1 MYIRSLDGQEFQ
13 CVTSVVRDREVN
25 GDRVITFTLFDDA
38 NHSDFL
44 FDIMN
49 EWTVVFGGEE
59 YKVYLINESPKGR
72 RASRKITAIHTFHAH
87 MRNKQMRHGVQ
98 DKTMTLQ
105 QALTM
110 VFDTTNYT
118 FNVIDSFSNAYF
130 EKFGYSSRL
139 DLFKQVLDTFEAE
152 FQVVGTTV
160 MIKKQIGNDT
170 DFQFRESFN
179 IRDVARDIDG
189 SDFSTYGEGF
199 GKLKELQDKLS
210 GTSIPYG
217 GRSGTYYIE
226 SGLNKR
232 ATNQVGAN
240 FMFNFTGTGFQ
251 FYTIVHFLGGKWEFV
266 IDNDKKVTV
275 STYKDVTSEYKN
287 LEVIRGLEN
296 GTHSVV
302 ATFIG
307 KDSNNKYTSKSTG
320 ANPHNYLLDGNI
332 LPLYKPLVG
341 DEQYEAVA
349 RYTSPLAD
357 IFGILEAPDVRDE
370 RFTIQGNLYAEVKKR
385 IDNSLK
391 ISVSFDFQDMRK
403 AGYPYTVPNEGDR
416 VFLVHETMRLDIET
430 RIVKISEVFDI
441 NENPID
447 TTVTLSNMGVR
458 ESYQSQIN
466 DAIKGFNDI
475 FVNRTKKIGVDILTP
490 AIKLATEAL
499 KSAQTELLFEN
510 GIVAVDKN
518 NPNLL
523 VLLNSNGLGISTDG
537 GQTFENAITAYGINT
552 NVLTAGQINTNNIRI
567 IGTEA
572 YFFWDG
578 NEFTAIDPNNVNKYV
593 KITPGFLDISGGAI
607 RIKRPDG
614 FTVINNGMPMFDFSV
629 DEASPPFLTNGV
641 YQEGRWF
648 KTKNT
653 EKGECFSFSFRHT
666 SRYLYLNLAFFAD
679 DGNSG
684 YVYIDGAGALN
695 GTNFYTFYTNHSIG
709 NNYASVGRDF
719 AIDLGVPT
727 GGLNTV
733 NVSIKSNAVDKAIS
747 VRKIRAWMQE

>member
-1 MYIRSLDGQEFQ
+1 LYIRSLDGQEFQ

-38 NHSDFL
+38 NHSSFL

-87 MRNKQMRHGVQ
+87 MRNKQMRYGIEN
-98 DKTMTLQ
+98 KTMTLQ
-105 QALTM
+105 EILTM

-139 DLFKQVLDTFEAE
+139 DLFKQVLDAFEAE

-179 IRDVARDIDG
+179 IKDVARDIDG
-189 SDFSTYGEGF
+189 SDFSTYGEGY

-210 GTSIPYG
+210 GSSIPYG
-217 GRSGTYYIE
+217 GRSGTYYTE
-226 SGLNKR
+226 TTLNKL
-232 ATNQVGAN
+232 ATKQVNAN
-240 FMFNFTGTGFQ
+240 FTFSFTGTGFQ
-251 FYTIVHFLGGKWEFV
+251 FYTIVHSMGGKWEFK
-266 IDNDKKVTV
+266 IDNDQKVSI
-275 STYKDVTSEYKN
+275 STYKSGAYAYKN

-302 ATFIG
+302 ATFTG
-307 KDSNNKYTSKSTG
+307 KDSNNPNTSK
-320 ANPHNYLLDGNI
+320 ANSATPYNYLLSGSI
-332 LPLYKPLVG
+332 LPLYTPLVG

-357 IFGILEAPDVRDE
+357 LFGILEAPDVRDE

-385 IDNSLK
+385 VDNSLK
-391 ISVSFDFQDMRK
+391 VSVSFDFQDMRK
-403 AGYPYTVPNEGDR
+403 AGYPYAVPNEGDR
-416 VFLVHETMRLDIET
+416 VFLVHETMQLDIET

-441 NENPID
+441 HENPID
-447 TTVTLSNMGVR
+447 TTVTLSNMGIR

-466 DAIKGFNDI
+466 DAIKNFNDI

-499 KSAQTELLFEN
+499 KSAQTELNFDN

-518 NPNLL
+518 NPNLV
-523 VLLNSNGLGISTDG
+523 VLLNSNGFGISTDG

-578 NEFTAIDPNNVNKYV
+578 NEFTAIDPDNIEKYV
-593 KITPGFLDISGGAI
+593 KITPGFIDISGGAI

-614 FTVINNGMPMFDFSV
+614 YTVIDNGMATFDFSV
-629 DEASPPFLTNGV
+629 DEATPSHLSGGV
-641 YQEGRWF
+641 YEEGRWR
-648 KTKNT
+648 KTMAT
-653 EKGECFSFSFRHT
+653 EKGDAGFFTFRHT
-666 SRYLYLNLAFFAD
+666 ARYLYMNLAFYAD

-684 YVYIDGAGALN
+684 YVYIDGSGATS
-695 GTNFYTFYTNHSIG
+695 GTNYYTFYTDHSIG
-709 NNYASVGRDF
+709 NSYATFGRDF
-719 AIDLGVPT
+719 VVDLGVPT
-727 GGLNTV
+727 GGIRSV
-733 NVSIKSNAVDKAIS
+733 YVRIKSNTADKAIS
-747 VRKIRAWMQE
+747 VRKIRCWLQG